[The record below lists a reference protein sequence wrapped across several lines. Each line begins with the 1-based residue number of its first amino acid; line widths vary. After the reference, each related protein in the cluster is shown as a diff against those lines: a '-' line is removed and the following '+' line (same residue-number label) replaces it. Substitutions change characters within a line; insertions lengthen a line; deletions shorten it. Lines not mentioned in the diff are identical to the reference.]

1 MLAPLSWLKDYV
13 DIDVTPKELE
23 EKLFSC
29 GFEVEELIEVGKDI
43 SNVVVGLMESCEPI
57 PDTHLSLCQVNAGE
71 HGTFQICCGADN
83 VRAGGKYPLALV
95 GATVYATAK
104 DHVTIEGVMTIK
116 KGKLRGYESYGMLCS
131 GTELGLNEDLYPGAG
146 YNGLLVLPEDAK
158 VGADV
163 KPILGMD
170 DWIFDIAITA
180 NRPDCQSI
188 YGIAREVAAVLGK
201 ECREPALDYTETAV
215 KKDFKVEVAAKDLC
229 PRYIAHYVHD
239 VTIGES
245 PAWMRRR
252 LALVGINSISN
263 MVDITNYVL
272 KELGQPMHAFDYAY
286 LEGDQINV
294 RRANE
299 GERIVTL
306 DEKEFMLNS
315 SNLVICD
322 GVKPVALAGIMG
334 GLNSEIKDTTTE
346 VMFESAK
353 FARDNIRKSSR
364 ALGQSSDSSAMYAKG
379 VYEYT
384 TVMAMKRALHLVE
397 ELGCGKVSST
407 QLEVSTGNSIEPKE
421 MKVSVKRVNGVLGI
435 EVPEED
441 MLRILSALQFAPSI
455 DGDELTLQ
463 IPAYREDMDSYPD
476 VAEEVIRMYGYEHVI
491 PTFMPTAK
499 VTLGGLNL
507 KQKTE
512 LKIKRA
518 LCAAGAYEGVHYSFF
533 SPSDLDLLRLP
544 EDAPERKAIKL
555 INPINVDLSLMRT
568 TLASEML
575 YAISRNQKKGI
586 LEGRIFELGNVFIPK
601 ALPLTEYP
609 DERETLCAGVF
620 GEKESFYTLKG
631 LAETV
636 ADALNVSFTYEAAE
650 RTFLHPYQTAEIFC
664 EGEVSTGNS
673 IEPKEMKVSVKRVNG
688 VLGIEVPEED
698 MLRILSALQF
708 APSID
713 GDELTLQIPAY
724 REDMDS
730 YPDVAEEVIRMYGYE
745 HVIPTFMPTA
755 KVTLGGLNLKQ
766 KTELKIKRALCAAG
780 AYEGV
785 HYSFFSPSD
794 LDLLRLPEDAPER
807 KAIKLINPINVDLSL
822 MRTTLA
828 SEMLYAISRNQK
840 KGILEGRIFEL
851 GNVFIPKALPL
862 TEYPDERETLCAGV
876 FGEKE
881 SFYTLKGLAET
892 VADALN
898 VSFTYEAAERTFLHP
913 YQTAEIFCE
922 GERVGYLG
930 KLSYEIQDELD
941 MRVPAYVMEI
951 DLAALKKWYGKEQI
965 FTPLPK
971 FAEEKRDFAFVVDK
985 NITCAQIENGIRE
998 ACKYVTDVNLFDV
1011 YEGIQLGPD
1020 KKSMAFSVVFT
1031 PQEEELTGEMV
1042 EGFVK
1047 KILKHLEA
1055 TLDIRLRA

>member
-1 MLAPLSWLKDYV
+1 MLAPLSWLKEYV

-29 GFEVEELIEVGKDI
+29 GFEVEELNEVGKDI
-43 SNVVVGLMESCEPI
+43 RNVVVGLVESCEPI
-57 PDTHLSLCQVNAGE
+57 PETHLSLCQVNAGE

-83 VRAGGKYPLALV
+83 VHAGGKYPLALV

-116 KGKLRGYESYGMLCS
+116 KGKLRGYESFGMLCS

-146 YNGLLVLPEDAK
+146 YNGLLVLPEDAE

-163 KPILGMD
+163 KPIVGLN

-201 ECREPALDYTETAV
+201 ECKEPALTYTETEV
-215 KKDFKVEVAAKDLC
+215 TKDFKVTVSAQDLC

-239 VTIGES
+239 VQIAES

-252 LALVGINSISN
+252 LALVGIGSISN
-263 MVDITNYVL
+263 IVDITNYVL
-272 KELGQPMHAFDYAY
+272 KELGQPMHAFDYSY
-286 LEGDQINV
+286 LEGDQIQV
-294 RRANE
+294 RRAAE
-299 GERIVTL
+299 GEKIVTL
-306 DEKEFMLNS
+306 DEKEFALNP

-334 GLNSEIKDTTTE
+334 GLNSEIVDTTKE

-364 ALGQSSDSSAMYAKG
+364 ALGQVSDSSAMYAKG

-407 QLEVSTGNSIEPKE
+407 HIEVSTGNSVEPKE
-421 MKVSVKRVNGVLGI
+421 MKVSVKRLNGVLGI
-435 EVPEED
+435 TVPDEEII
-441 MLRILSALQFAPSI
+441 RILTALNFAPLI
-455 DGDELTLQ
+455 NDDELTLQ

-491 PTFMPTAK
+491 PTFMPTAE

-512 LKIKRA
+512 LKIKQA
-518 LCAAGAYEGVHYSFF
+518 LCAAGAYEGIHYSFF
-533 SPSDLDLLRLP
+533 SPSDLDLLRIP
-544 EDAPERKAIKL
+544 EDSMRRKAISL

-568 TLASEML
+568 TLAPQML
-575 YAISRNQKKGI
+575 HAIARNQKKAI
-586 LEGRIFELGNVFIPK
+586 LEGRIFELGNIFIPK
-601 ALPLTEYP
+601 DLPLTEYP
-609 DERETLCAGVF
+609 DERETLCVGIF
-620 GEKESFYTLKG
+620 GEKENFFTLKG

-636 ADALNVSFTYEAAE
+636 ADALNISFAYKAA
-650 RTFLHPYQTAEIFC
+650 TKSFLHPYQTAEISC
-664 EGEVSTGNS
+664 EGE
-673 IEPKEMKVSVKRVNG
+673 I
-688 VLGIEVPEED
+688 
-698 MLRILSALQF
+698 
-708 APSID
+708 
-713 GDELTLQIPAY
+713 
-724 REDMDS
+724 
-730 YPDVAEEVIRMYGYE
+730 
-745 HVIPTFMPTA
+745 
-755 KVTLGGLNLKQ
+755 
-766 KTELKIKRALCAAG
+766 
-780 AYEGV
+780 
-785 HYSFFSPSD
+785 
-794 LDLLRLPEDAPER
+794 
-807 KAIKLINPINVDLSL
+807 
-822 MRTTLA
+822 
-828 SEMLYAISRNQK
+828 
-840 KGILEGRIFEL
+840 
-851 GNVFIPKALPL
+851 
-862 TEYPDERETLCAGV
+862 
-876 FGEKE
+876 
-881 SFYTLKGLAET
+881 
-892 VADALN
+892 
-898 VSFTYEAAERTFLHP
+898 
-913 YQTAEIFCE
+913 
-922 GERVGYLG
+922 VGYLG
-930 KLSYEIQDELD
+930 KVSYEIQDELD

-951 DLAALKKWYGKEQI
+951 DLAGLRKWYGKEQI

-985 NITCAQIENGIRE
+985 NITCGEIEDGIRE
-998 ACKYVTDVNLFDV
+998 ACNYITDVKLFDV

-1031 PQEEELTGEMV
+1031 PKDEEFTNEMV

-1047 KILKHLEA
+1047 KVLKNLEKKLNI
-1055 TLDIRLRA
+1055 TLRA